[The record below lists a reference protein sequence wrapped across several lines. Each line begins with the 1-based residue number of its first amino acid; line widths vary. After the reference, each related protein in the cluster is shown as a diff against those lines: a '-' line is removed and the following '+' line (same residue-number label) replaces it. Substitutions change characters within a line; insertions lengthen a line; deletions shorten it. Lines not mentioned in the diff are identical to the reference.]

1 MAKAKDAA
9 FTEWVNTR
17 QSMLIRAARGICFN
31 QEVAEDVLQEALVD
45 IYKRWEKIAAHENL
59 EAYVIRVIISK
70 HIDQRRKW
78 GKKDS
83 NDLSLDFAEN
93 LILLDGEDEM
103 TERLLVQNAIR
114 GLTPEQR
121 AVLLLHYSYGFTL
134 REIGKVL
141 EIPVGTA
148 ASHLARGKASVAT
161 YVSYIPEIVQND
173 RKAISSERKSIE
185 YWDERDA
192 NK

>member
-1 MAKAKDAA
+1 
-9 FTEWVNTR
+9 
-17 QSMLIRAARGICFN
+17 
-31 QEVAEDVLQEALVD
+31 
-45 IYKRWEKIAAHENL
+45 
-59 EAYVIRVIISK
+59 
-70 HIDQRRKW
+70 
-78 GKKDS
+78 
-83 NDLSLDFAEN
+83 
-93 LILLDGEDEM
+93 LLDGEDEM